1 MSERGHFLMRV
12 DTKARP
18 AQGKRLVELRKAAGL
33 SQYELAE
40 MLGVPQSNV
49 AFWEQSEKPPRSD
62 LLPKMA
68 DVLGVGIVDLLN
80 TNGGRVTV
88 QRSSRPPGKLRKV
101 FEDVS
106 RLRAVSRS
114 ILSESSPRS
123 SRSMSRR
130 DDELG
135 ATLPGF
141 RCLWFAVPND
151 LHLARF
157 ESGRSSKFWRSARRR
172 LKNSC

>member
-1 MSERGHFLMRV
+1 M
-12 DTKARP
+12 
-18 AQGKRLVELRKAAGL
+18 

-80 TNGGRVTV
+80 TNGSPMTA

-106 RLRAVSRS
+106 RLPRRQQEHIAKVVSA
-114 ILSESSPRS
+114 LVTQYEQ
-123 SRSMSRR
+123 SRQ
-130 DDELG
+130 
-135 ATLPGF
+135 
-141 RCLWFAVPND
+141 
-151 LHLARF
+151 
-157 ESGRSSKFWRSARRR
+157 
-172 LKNSC
+172 